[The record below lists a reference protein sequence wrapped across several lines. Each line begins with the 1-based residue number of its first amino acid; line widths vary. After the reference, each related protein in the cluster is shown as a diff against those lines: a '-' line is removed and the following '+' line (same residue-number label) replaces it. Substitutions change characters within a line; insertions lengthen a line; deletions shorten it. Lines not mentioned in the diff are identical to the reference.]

1 MANLNKVIEFPKD
14 RSRRQRRFLFV
25 QQQKNVFA
33 LSLLSVFVISTMLNQ
48 LVLQPKS
55 DQSRQI
61 ASIQAINQHGSVWDQ
76 NMANLISHA
85 PHGRPADEPNL
96 KDQILFGV
104 FKGNYHL
111 QMKDGKIEAI
121 ILNDNQMSQGVVL
134 KNQGEFLSEFS
145 RAFTKEFSTIDLLEK
160 SNNSSVYQLISS
172 AGNVVGSATVET
184 DDKGLVQKLSIK

>member
-61 ASIQAINQHGSVWDQ
+61 
-76 NMANLISHA
+76 
-85 PHGRPADEPNL
+85 
-96 KDQILFGV
+96 
-104 FKGNYHL
+104 
-111 QMKDGKIEAI
+111 
-121 ILNDNQMSQGVVL
+121 LNDDQMSQGVVL

-184 DDKGLVQKLSIK
+184 DDKGLVQKLSKLKTYLTHRRRITSIH